1 MCGHVPY
8 MGVTMKP
15 KNVTLH
21 LNEDLYDKYR
31 EFCKKKGLM
40 VSRQIELFME
50 AQMKGD
56 KKNGN

>member
-1 MCGHVPY
+1 